1 MNTQQN
7 ETGGFRIVTRKQ
19 IMEMLSI
26 GHTTLDILVA
36 EGMPRICLNPGE
48 KCEWLRRYRYN
59 PQAVL
64 AWLESR
70 QMKNNTQQ

>member
-7 ETGGFRIVTRKQ
+7 ETGGFRLVTRKQ

-36 EGMPRICLNPGE
+36 KGMPRICLNHEE
-48 KCEWLRRYRYN
+48 KYSPSRRYRYN

-70 QMKNNTQQ
+70 QMKNNKQQ

>member
-1 MNTQQN
+1 MNTQYDKN
-7 ETGGFRIVTRKQ
+7 YIFRLVSRKQ

-48 KCEWLRRYRYN
+48 KYEWSRRYRYN

>member
-7 ETGGFRIVTRKQ
+7 ENGGFRLVARKQ

-36 EGMPRICLNPGE
+36 DGMPRICLNPHE
-48 KCEWLRRYRYN
+48 KENWCRRYRYN

-70 QMKNNTQQ
+70 QMKNNTRQ

>member
-7 ETGGFRIVTRKQ
+7 ETGEFRLVTRKQ

-26 GHTTLDILVA
+26 GHTTFDILFA
-36 EGMPRICLNPGE
+36 DGMPRICLNPE
-48 KCEWLRRYRYN
+48 VKHSPSRRYRYN

-64 AWLESR
+64 AWLEAR
-70 QMKNNTQQ
+70 QMKNNTRQ